1 MDNRAIGVFDSGVG
15 GLTAVRRLHEIMPHE
30 NIIYFGDTG
39 RVPYG
44 TRSPETILKYARQD
58 IKFLRQF
65 DLKAIVIACNTV
77 SAVALET
84 VAAENDVPVI
94 GVVWPACAKALS
106 ATRTGK
112 IGVIGTQA
120 TVRSGIYARM
130 LAAACPGLDVTMQA
144 CPLFVPLAEN
154 GRVHR
159 GDVVPE
165 TIAREYLAPVK
176 AAGVDTL
183 ILACT
188 HYPLLSEVIA
198 DCMGPAV
205 TLIDS
210 GAAAAESVRGML
222 IPADET
228 PGETRYFVSDDPAGF
243 NLLAPGFLNG
253 ALSHPAEHVDISDY

>member
-15 GLTAVRRLHEIMPHE
+15 GLTAVRRLHEIMPNE
-30 NIIYFGDTG
+30 DIIYFGDTG

-58 IKFLRQF
+58 VRFLRKF
-65 DLKAIVIACNTV
+65 DIKAIVIACNTV

-84 VAAENDVPVI
+84 VAAETDVPII

-106 ATRTGK
+106 ATRTGR

-120 TVRSGIYARM
+120 TVRSGVYARM
-130 LAAACPGLDVTMQA
+130 LTAARPGLSVHMQA

-159 GDVVPE
+159 GDIVPE
-165 TIAREYLAPVK
+165 TLARECLAPIQ

-198 DCMGPAV
+198 DVMGPDV

-222 IPADET
+222 IPAGDRA
-228 PGETRYFVSDDPAGF
+228 GDTRYFVSDDPEGF
-243 NLLAPGFLNG
+243 NRLAPGFLNG
-253 ALSHPAEHVDISDY
+253 PLSHPAERVDISDY

>member
-1 MDNRAIGVFDSGVG
+1 MDNRPIGVFDSGLG
-15 GLTAVRRLHEIMPHE
+15 GLTAVRELRRILPGED
-30 NIIYFGDTG
+30 IIYFGDTG

-44 TRSPETILKYARQD
+44 TRSKETICQYTRQD
-58 IKFLRQF
+58 IAFLLSKKVKFLM
-65 DLKAIVIACNTV
+65 AACGTV
-77 SAVALET
+77 SST
-84 VAAENDVPVI
+84 FPSAEACRLPVPFA
-94 GVVWPACAKALS
+94 GVVGAAARAAAA
-106 ATRTGK
+106 ATHTGR

-120 TVRSGIYARM
+120 TVRSGVYARM
-130 LAAACPGLDVTMQA
+130 LTAARPDLSVHMQA

-159 GDVVPE
+159 GDIVPE
-165 TIAREYLAPVK
+165 TLAREYLAPIQ

-198 DCMGPAV
+198 DVMGPDV

-222 IPADET
+222 IPAGDRA
-228 PGETRYFVSDDPAGF
+228 GDTRYFVSDDPEGF
-243 NLLAPGFLNG
+243 NRLAPGFLNG
-253 ALSHPAEHVDISDY
+253 PLSHPAERVDISDY